1 MKINFQTT
9 LTPEEIKIVLEQTQG
24 TIWISH
30 KLPKLPEN
38 AFYLFYHQKVCTAI
52 GKTVQPETID
62 TVIMIQLP
70 WDIEADYMIYMLTE
84 QAEKAGLTIA
94 KESFPSIPETA
105 RKKMAEHQEKIAAI
119 LSTFGYPIDFSVPSA
134 AEDTKKKPAK
144 ARHRWS
150 KEVSEIPFTVDFRG
164 SQATLYWIKR
174 NELLIKA
181 GATLVKDP
189 PLNKDGS
196 LGYAAK
202 YGQKLRDDYK
212 DKISGTT
219 TIEDIIVKS
228 VIEASLLLYFAGT
241 NSWLEIVDEHG
252 KSIDE
257 WTRV

>member
-1 MKINFQTT
+1 M
-9 LTPEEIKIVLEQTQG
+9 
-24 TIWISH
+24 
-30 KLPKLPEN
+30 
-38 AFYLFYHQKVCTAI
+38 
-52 GKTVQPETID
+52 
-62 TVIMIQLP
+62 
-70 WDIEADYMIYMLTE
+70 
-84 QAEKAGLTIA
+84 
-94 KESFPSIPETA
+94 
-105 RKKMAEHQEKIAAI
+105 
-119 LSTFGYPIDFSVPSA
+119 
-134 AEDTKKKPAK
+134 
-144 ARHRWS
+144 
-150 KEVSEIPFTVDFRG
+150 
-164 SQATLYWIKR
+164 
-174 NELLIKA
+174 LIKA

-228 VIEASLLLYFAGT
+228 VNEASLLLYFAGT